1 MIEIINPFSGAK
13 FNYTGKNCTANG
25 DYDVKDGVLF
35 HVGVNG
41 SYTKGGETIRFTA
54 DRDENGNVNINGVQG
69 QFLKDV
75 AAEVT
80 DIMAEVEA
88 QATPAQ
94 PASEE

>member
-1 MIEIINPFSGAK
+1 MIEITNKTLGVNFS
-13 FNYTGKNCTANG
+13 YTGENCTATGN
-25 DYDVKDGVLF
+25 YDVENDTLK

-41 SYTKGGETIRFTA
+41 HYTKGGETIAFTA